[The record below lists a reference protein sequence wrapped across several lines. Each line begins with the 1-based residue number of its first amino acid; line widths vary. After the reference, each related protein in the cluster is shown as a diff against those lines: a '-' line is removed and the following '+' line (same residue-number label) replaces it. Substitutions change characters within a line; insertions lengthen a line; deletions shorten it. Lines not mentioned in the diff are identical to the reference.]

1 MIDNG
6 FTGMALRESQSA
18 SKISCS
24 CATLAGWQVPNLT
37 PAVPNEVAGPVC
49 AQTSPTACW
58 ADISF
63 NNGGSSLFVTRHLA
77 ELDLNVT
84 GTVVVLGRRTYDVGV
99 QERLE
104 VLMGVLNG
112 MCPMGH

>member
-1 MIDNG
+1 MVS
-6 FTGMALRESQSA
+6 TESHA
-18 SKISCS
+18 CS
-24 CATLAGWQVPNLT
+24 RVEI
-37 PAVPNEVAGPVC
+37 VPNEVAGPVC

-63 NNGGSSLFVTRHLA
+63 DNGGSSLFVTRHLA

-99 QERLE
+99 QERL
-104 VLMGVLNG
+104 LRY
-112 MCPMGH
+112 